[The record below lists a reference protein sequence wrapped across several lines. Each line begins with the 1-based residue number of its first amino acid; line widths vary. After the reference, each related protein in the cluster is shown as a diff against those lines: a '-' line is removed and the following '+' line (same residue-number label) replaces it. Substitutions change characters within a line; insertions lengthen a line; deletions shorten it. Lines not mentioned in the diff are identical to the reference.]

1 LPETIDLELPL
12 EAQQLQPTI
21 LNLPAAPPSE
31 NEEVKAWE
39 QPVDLLS
46 YLPAAPDLNPMFLEK
61 RVYQG
66 SSGDVYPLPLIDRIA
81 SEPVVKSWKAIHL
94 ENSFVR
100 LMVLPEIGGRI
111 HVGFDKINGYDFFYR
126 QNVIKPA
133 LVGLAGPWVSG
144 GVEFNWPQHHRPA
157 TFMPVETEIER
168 HQDGSVTIWCSDYDR
183 ASGMKG
189 MHGVCLHP
197 DSAVVEL
204 KARLYNGTEAVQT
217 FLWWANVAA
226 RVHEGYQSFFP
237 PDVRHVA
244 DHARRA
250 ISSFPLADGSYYGVN
265 YAERAAHGVPPE
277 EVPASYKPD
286 GYPANDLSRYANIPV
301 PTSYMI
307 VDTQGDFFGGYDH
320 HAQAGFVHVA
330 NHHIAPGKKQ
340 WTWGNHE
347 FGYAWDRSLTNDDGP
362 YVELMAGVY
371 TDNQPD
377 FSYLAPGET
386 KTFSQHWY
394 PLRDCGVPLAA
405 NLDAAMRLDATEDT
419 ASIAICFTR
428 DIPDALI
435 LLKHGGNILK
445 EWEQDVTIESGFKA
459 SVELPHG
466 CNVQDLSL
474 ELTTDAGNTLS
485 CTLAPSPEISTPSTA
500 VEPALPQEIAS
511 LDELYLTGVH
521 LQQYRH
527 ATRSPEPYW
536 REALLRD
543 PGDARCNHALARLH
557 LNRCEYSLAET
568 HLRSAIERTT
578 RLNANPQDTEVF
590 YTLGLVLRR
599 LGRLDEAYAALF
611 KATWSASWRA
621 PAYHALAEI
630 DAVRGN
636 LATAANH
643 LELSLRT
650 NTDNLNARNLWA
662 SLLRRLGNEDV
673 ASDVLAQT
681 SDLDRLDLWSRYL
694 DCVALPEN
702 GHQLLALGLAMER
715 GGQLEDAIDVLKTGA
730 VAPPDGAVPLLHI
743 AISRCSE
750 KLGDAVQAERH
761 MSAALE
767 ASPDLCFPSGPDHFD
782 LLQYALAL
790 HPESANLHAYLA
802 NLLYHHRRHHEAIAA
817 WETSTKLDPTSA
829 QVWRNL
835 GIAYF
840 NIHHNGEAARQ
851 AFDRATTTAP
861 NDARLLYES
870 DQLHKRLK
878 TPPQTRLDTLQSKRA
893 LVDSRD
899 DLTVELATLLNQ
911 LGQPTAALDVLLS
924 RQFQPWEGGEG
935 LVLAQFTAA
944 HLALA
949 KDQLQQGQPDA
960 AIDHL
965 MQALKPPAS
974 IGEARHLLANSSNL
988 YFWLGRAHAANGDL
1002 AAAETMFDR
1011 SAAQLGDF
1019 HSMAAQPF
1027 SEMTFWS
1034 GLSLKQLGRSDEAKS
1049 LFQEM
1054 YDFACG
1060 LERETATIDYFAT
1073 SLPTLL
1079 LFDEDPDVRQKLCA
1093 KLLRALAS
1101 LGQCKTSE
1109 SDALYQELLES
1120 DTDAAAKIQHAN
1132 QAQQVSMAQVSMS
1145 QVSMSQVSMASIS
1158 R

>member
-1 LPETIDLELPL
+1 LPETIDLELTP
-12 EAQQLQPTI
+12 EAQQTLPTL
-21 LNLPAAPPSE
+21 LNLPPAPPSE

-39 QPVDLLS
+39 QSVDLLS
-46 YLPAAPDLNPMFLEK
+46 YLPAAPDPNPMFLEK

-81 SEPVVKSWKAIHL
+81 SDPVLKSWKAVHL
-94 ENSFVR
+94 ENSYVR

-111 HVGFDKINGYDFFYR
+111 HVGLDKINGYDFFYR

-133 LVGLAGPWVSG
+133 LVGLAGPWISG

-168 HQDGSVTIWCSDYDR
+168 HQDGSVTVWCSDYDR

-197 DSAVVEL
+197 HSSVVEL
-204 KARLYNGTEAVQT
+204 KARLYNGTESTQT

-226 RVHEGYQSFFP
+226 RVNEGYQSFFP
-237 PDVRHVA
+237 PDVQHVA

-250 ISSFPLADGSYYGVN
+250 ISTFPLAHGSYYGVN
-265 YAERAAHGVPPE
+265 YAERAAHGVPPDQLPPE
-277 EVPASYKPD
+277 CKPG

-301 PTSYMI
+301 PTSYM
-307 VDTQGDFFGGYDH
+307 VVQTQGDFFGGFDH
-320 HAQAGFVHVA
+320 SAQAGFVHVA

-377 FSYLAPGET
+377 FSFLAPGET
-386 KTFSQHWY
+386 KAFSQYWY
-394 PLRDCGVPLAA
+394 PLRNCGVPLAA
-405 NLDAAMRLDATEDT
+405 NLDAAMRLDASQGT
-419 ASIAICFTR
+419 ANIAICFTR

-435 LLKHGGNILK
+435 LLKHGADILK
-445 EWEQDVTIESGFKA
+445 EWEQDVSIESGFAA
-459 SVELPHG
+459 SVHLPAG
-466 CNVQDLSL
+466 CNPQDLVL
-474 ELTTDAGNTLS
+474 ELTTEAGKTLS
-485 CTLAPSPEISTPSTA
+485 CNLAPLPQTPAPATA
-500 VEPALPQEIAS
+500 VEPAMPQEIAT

-536 REALLRD
+536 REALRRD
-543 PGDARCNHALARLH
+543 PGDARCNHALATLH

-568 HLRSAIERTT
+568 HLRTAIERTT
-578 RLNANPQDTEVF
+578 RLNANPQDTEIF

-599 LGRLDEAYAALF
+599 LNRLDDAYAAF
-611 KATWSASWRA
+611 YKATWSASWRA

-630 DAVRGN
+630 DAFRGD
-636 LATAANH
+636 LETSATH

-662 SLLRRLGNEDV
+662 SLLRRMANDH
-673 ASDVLAQT
+673 AANDVLAQT

-702 GHQLLALGLAMER
+702 GHHLLALGLLMER
-715 GGQLEDAIDVLKTGA
+715 GGQIEDAIDVLKTGA
-730 VAPPDGAVPLLHI
+730 VAPPDGALPLLHI
-743 AISRCSE
+743 AIARCSE
-750 KLGDAVQAERH
+750 KLGDHVQAERH
-761 MSAALE
+761 MTASLE
-767 ASPDLCFPSGPDHFD
+767 ASPLYCFPSGPDHFD

-790 HPESANLHAYLA
+790 HPESASFHAYLG
-802 NLLYHHRRHHEAIAA
+802 NLLYHHRRHHEAISA
-817 WETSTKLDPTSA
+817 WETSTKLDPSNA

-835 GIAYF
+835 GIAHF
-840 NIHHNGEAARQ
+840 NVHQDGQAARH
-851 AFDRATTTAP
+851 AFDLAIAAGP
-861 NDARLLYES
+861 QDARLLYES
-870 DQLHKRLK
+870 DQLHKRWK
-878 TPPQTRLDTLQSKRA
+878 TSPQVRLEHLQGKRA
-893 LVDSRD
+893 LVDTRD

-911 LGQPTAALDVLLS
+911 LQQPAAALDLLLS

-935 LVLAQFTAA
+935 LVLAQFTTA
-944 HLALA
+944 HLSLA
-949 KDQLQQGQPDA
+949 RNELEQNRPDA

-965 MQALKPPAS
+965 QQALTPPS
-974 IGEARHLLANSSNL
+974 SLGEARHLLANCSDI

-1011 SAAQLGDF
+1011 SASQFGDF
-1019 HSMAAQPF
+1019 RSMTVQPF

-1034 GLSLKQLGRSDEAKS
+1034 GLSLQALGRRDESTA
-1049 LFQEM
+1049 LFEDM
-1054 YDFACG
+1054 RAYACD
-1060 LERETATIDYFAT
+1060 LENQKASIDYFAT

-1079 LFDEDPDVRQKLCA
+1079 LFEEDPDLRQQACA
-1093 KLLRALAS
+1093 RLLHALAS
-1101 LGQCKTSE
+1101 LGLGDTAEDHALVTSLLG
-1109 SDALYQELLES
+1109 SDL
-1120 DTDAAAKIQHAN
+1120 HADSIL
-1132 QAQQVSMAQVSMS
+1132 QLAQVTRPGSLS
-1145 QVSMSQVSMASIS
+1145 A
-1158 R
+1158 